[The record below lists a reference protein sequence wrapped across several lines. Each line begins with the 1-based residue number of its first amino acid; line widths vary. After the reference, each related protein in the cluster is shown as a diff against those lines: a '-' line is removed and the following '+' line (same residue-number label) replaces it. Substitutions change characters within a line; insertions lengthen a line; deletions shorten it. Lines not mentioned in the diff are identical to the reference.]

1 MLDALKRHCERL
13 AADHLYCENVMD
25 TYANA
30 RVSKLPRSVEYSENL
45 LTYPSP
51 NKLFCFR

>member
-30 RVSKLPRSVEYSENL
+30 RVSITFQISRRFCKSALLPL
-45 LTYPSP
+45 P
-51 NKLFCFR
+51 